1 MLNELL
7 GVIVDLVLEE
17 LLELL
22 GETVERL
29 LGVALDLVL
38 LDEEVDAL
46 VGRLKLE
53 LVLELDFEE
62 TLVAELDGEVVLDKV
77 DTVVDEDEV
86 RRVELEDAVWLD
98 EVTWL

>member
-1 MLNELL
+1 M
-7 GVIVDLVLEE
+7 DLVFEE

-29 LGVALDLVL
+29 LEVTLDLVL

-46 VGRLKLE
+46 VGRLQLE
-53 LVLELDFEE
+53 LVLE
-62 TLVAELDGEVVLDKV
+62 VAELDGEVLLDEV

-98 EVTWL
+98 EVT

>member
-1 MLNELL
+1 M
-7 GVIVDLVLEE
+7 DLVFEE

-29 LGVALDLVL
+29 LEVALNLVL

-46 VGRLKLE
+46 VGRLQLE

-62 TLVAELDGEVVLDKV
+62 TLVAELDGELLLDEV

-98 EVTWL
+98 EVT